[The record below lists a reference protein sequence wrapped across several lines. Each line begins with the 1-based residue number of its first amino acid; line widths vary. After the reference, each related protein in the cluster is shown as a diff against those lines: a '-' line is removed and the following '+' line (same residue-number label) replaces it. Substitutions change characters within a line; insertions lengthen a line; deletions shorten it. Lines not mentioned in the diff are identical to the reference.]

1 VLVDPV
7 GWREA
12 TERAL
17 YGEDGFYLRDPGPA
31 AHFRTSAHASPL
43 FAAAVAALADSA
55 GLRRVVDVGAGRGEL
70 LLALRAL
77 DDGLALVGV
86 EVAGR
91 PRDLPDDVTWL
102 HELGGLPDLGSALLV
117 ANEWLD
123 NVPVDVVVRTEEGTR
138 LVRVDPETGEES
150 LGGEPSQV
158 DLDWLDRWW
167 PLREVGDRAEI
178 GRPRDEAWAQAIGSL
193 PGGGVAL
200 AVDYHHV
207 RAGRPPTGT
216 LTAYRAGRLVPAV
229 PDGSCDITSHVA
241 LDACSA
247 AGTAAGATAT
257 VLTDQRH
264 ALSALLGEVER
275 PRPDLARTAPA
286 DYLLGLSRGGELAE
300 LTETGGLGDFGWLLQ
315 SVGGRLPPPFMT
327 GDREGSHRL

>member
-1 VLVDPV
+1 MLVAPV

-17 YGEDGFYLRDPGPA
+17 YGEDGFYFRDPGPA

-70 LLALRAL
+70 LLALRAI
-77 DDGLALVGV
+77 DDGLALVAV

-102 HELGGLPDLGSALLV
+102 HELGGLLDLGSALLV

-123 NVPVDVVVRTEEGTR
+123 NVPIDVVVRTEEGTR
-138 LVRVDPETGEES
+138 LLLVDPETGEES

-167 PLREVGDRAEI
+167 PLHEVG
-178 GRPRDEAWAQAIGSL
+178 
-193 PGGGVAL
+193 
-200 AVDYHHV
+200 
-207 RAGRPPTGT
+207 
-216 LTAYRAGRLVPAV
+216 
-229 PDGSCDITSHVA
+229 
-241 LDACSA
+241 
-247 AGTAAGATAT
+247 
-257 VLTDQRH
+257 
-264 ALSALLGEVER
+264 
-275 PRPDLARTAPA
+275 
-286 DYLLGLSRGGELAE
+286 
-300 LTETGGLGDFGWLLQ
+300 
-315 SVGGRLPPPFMT
+315 
-327 GDREGSHRL
+327 

>member
-1 VLVDPV
+1 VLVAPV

-31 AHFRTSAHASPL
+31 AHFRTSVHASPL

-55 GLRRVVDVGAGRGEL
+55 GVRRVVDVGAGRGEL

-91 PRDLPDDVTWL
+91 PRDLPDDMTWL
-102 HELGGLPDLGSALLV
+102 HDLGALPDPGPALVV

-123 NVPVDVVVRTEEGTR
+123 NVPADVVARTGEGTR
-138 LVRVDPETGEES
+138 LVLVDPVTGEES
-150 LGGEPSQV
+150 LGGEPGQE

-167 PLREVGDRAEI
+167 PLSEVGDRAEI
-178 GRPRDEAWAQAIGSL
+178 GRPRDEAWAMAVRSL
-193 PGGGVAL
+193 SGGVAL

-207 RAGRPPTGT
+207 RVGRPPAGS

-241 LDACSA
+241 LDACAA
-247 AGTAAGATAT
+247 AGAAAGATAS
-257 VLTDQRH
+257 VLTDQRR
-264 ALSALLGEVER
+264 AMAALLGDAGR
-275 PRPDLARTAPA
+275 PAHEQASTAPA
-286 DYLLGLSRGGELAE
+286 DYLTGLSRAGELAE
-300 LTETGGLGDFGWLLQ
+300 LTGPGLGEFGWLVQ
-315 SVGGRLPPPFMT
+315 SVGGPLPRPFLNR
-327 GDREGSHRL
+327 DREGSNQP